1 MRVISSSFNCAIHVT
16 GLVQTVADEYYA
28 QWKSQALAQDNHLL
42 VQYGNESSWSLGENM
57 FADRWLQTG
66 LIDQE
71 VRVYLFVDQQN
82 KDPEMSLQI
91 FTAHVNFLKTVNTS
105 APKAFNTS
113 EIGIPLDSLRTSNVT
128 YSSNMFAAGF
138 GDTELQTIILSGM
151 ESHPLA
157 EGLVVANNTLTTW
170 STRSVWL
177 VLSLR
182 SHHLIVLIR
191 SPNLGSAY
199 APLVLKSVFSP
210 IQTEIH

>member
-1 MRVISSSFNCAIHVT
+1 
-16 GLVQTVADEYYA
+16 
-28 QWKSQALAQDNHLL
+28 
-42 VQYGNESSWSLGENM
+42 
-57 FADRWLQTG
+57 
-66 LIDQE
+66 
-71 VRVYLFVDQQN
+71 
-82 KDPEMSLQI
+82 MSLQI
-91 FTAHVNFLKTVNTS
+91 FTAHVNFLKTMNTA

-113 EIGIPLDSLRTSNVT
+113 EIGIPLDSLRTNNVT

-151 ESHPLA
+151 ASHPLA

-170 STRSVWL
+170 SARSVCL

-199 APLVLKSVFSP
+199 APLVLKSVFPP
-210 IQTEIH
+210 IQTKIH